1 MESTRM
7 LKYRRTGSVA
17 TENTTSSKVGFCG
30 RLIETLCRQKGINS
44 AVSGQMSF
52 WEYKQREY
60 DKLADV
66 IRENMDMEYLYR
78 VMGLA

>member
-1 MESTRM
+1 MRAAH
-7 LKYRRTGSVA
+7 R
-17 TENTTSSKVGFCG
+17 NTVPA
-30 RLIETLCRQKGINS
+30 ERQEFGCVR
-44 AVSGQMSF
+44 ADEF
-52 WEYKQREY
+52 LEYKQREY

>member
-1 MESTRM
+1 MRAAH
-7 LKYRRTGSVA
+7 R
-17 TENTTSSKVGFCG
+17 NTVPAE
-30 RLIETLCRQKGINS
+30 RNS

-78 VMGLA
+78 VMGRA

>member
-1 MESTRM
+1 M
-7 LKYRRTGSVA
+7 
-17 TENTTSSKVGFCG
+17 
-30 RLIETLCRQKGINS
+30 
-44 AVSGQMSF
+44 SGQMSF

>member
-1 MESTRM
+1 
-7 LKYRRTGSVA
+7 
-17 TENTTSSKVGFCG
+17 VGFCG
-30 RLIETLCRQKGINS
+30 RLIETLCRQKGRNS